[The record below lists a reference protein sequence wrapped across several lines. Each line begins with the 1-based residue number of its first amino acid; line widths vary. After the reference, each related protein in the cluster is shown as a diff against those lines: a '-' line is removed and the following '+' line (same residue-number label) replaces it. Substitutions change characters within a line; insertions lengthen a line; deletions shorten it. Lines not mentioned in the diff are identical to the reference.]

1 MILTQPNLK
10 FVTALSRQNCA
21 VRLGLS
27 VAVPKLE
34 RALLLL
40 NLTHSAQRT
49 GKTQRKPN
57 KKYVKTLY
65 NTVCYCTFSWN
76 QTRINIGSKR
86 GEQLMN
92 TSIYIRLKKLVT
104 MLLRRSHIDDI
115 SLEPNTSKCLTIDA
129 MQAYKL
135 S

>member
-1 MILTQPNLK
+1 MVILTQPNLK
-10 FVTALSRQNCA
+10 LVTALTRQNCA

-76 QTRINIGSKR
+76 QTRINRGSKR
-86 GEQLMN
+86 GEKVN
-92 TSIYIRLKKLVT
+92 TSISILVRLMKLET
-104 MLLRRSHIDDI
+104 MLVRPPINMTFHLNQIP
-115 SLEPNTSKCLTIDA
+115 PNV
-129 MQAYKL
+129 
-135 S
+135 